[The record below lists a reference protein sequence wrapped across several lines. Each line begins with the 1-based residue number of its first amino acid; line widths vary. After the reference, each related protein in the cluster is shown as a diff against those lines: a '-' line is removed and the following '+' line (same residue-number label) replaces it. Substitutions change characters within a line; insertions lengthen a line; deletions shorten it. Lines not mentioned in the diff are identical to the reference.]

1 MRKIAVIG
9 TGDLGLV
16 KANKDI
22 NECIRIIRDLKY
34 NQIRYYGQ
42 FKAIDYTIWKSRL
55 LYLKTMLFVQKNI
68 I

>member
-34 NQIRYYGQ
+34 NQIRYYG
-42 FKAIDYTIWKSRL
+42 I
-55 LYLKTMLFVQKNI
+55 
-68 I
+68 